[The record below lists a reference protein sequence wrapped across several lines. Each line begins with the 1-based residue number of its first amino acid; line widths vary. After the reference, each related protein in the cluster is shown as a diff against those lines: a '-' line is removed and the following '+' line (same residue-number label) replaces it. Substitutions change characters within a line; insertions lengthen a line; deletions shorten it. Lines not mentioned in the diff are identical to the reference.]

1 VNGRVHRRT
10 LPALRRVLALALT
23 SAWMA
28 TAIAAGAAVTPS
40 MHCHGLNMPCCPP
53 SGANH
58 ARCAAAQCIDQ
69 IPQKSET
76 GTRAP
81 LLRAVAAMLPAAPRC
96 GAAPLRELTSGLRC
110 PTSVFRLKDDLRI

>member
-28 TAIAAGAAVTPS
+28 TAIAAGAAVT
-40 MHCHGLNMPCCPP
+40 HCHGLNMPCCPP

-58 ARCAAAQCIDQ
+58 ARCAAAQCIEQ

-81 LLRAVAAMLPAAPRC
+81 LLQAAAAMPPAAPRC